1 MNKKIYVLSLILF
14 VILLW
19 AANFVF
25 ISILL
30 KEIEPFTA
38 LTLRFIVI
46 SILLFPFMLKL
57 PNLKDF
63 LYLFIATLL
72 IVPGH
77 FGLLFLSIQSTKSLG
92 GISLLIQLSIPFSI
106 LFSWLIFKDTPSK
119 LRILGLLIAFAGII
133 FLLYDPNLL
142 ESRKSFILAIFSA
155 LFLGFYFIF
164 VKKIKKI
171 KSIAII
177 AWTSFLGIP
186 MMYLFM
192 LYDNQSFSILSNI
205 ENHITYYSFFYVVI
219 AGSILGHGIWAYLLK
234 IEDIS
239 FISPFLLLVPLLTS
253 ILSIIVFNEQL
264 TFRFIIIGTIIII
277 GIFLV
282 FISKQKEKRKI
293 NGF

>member
-1 MNKKIYVLSLILF
+1 MNKKLYVLSLILF

-19 AANFVF
+19 AGNFIF
-25 ISILL
+25 IAILL

-46 SILLFPFMLKL
+46 SILLFPFMMKL
-57 PNLKDF
+57 PNFKDF
-63 LYLFIATLL
+63 IYLVIATLF

-77 FGLLFLSIQSTKSLG
+77 FVLFFLSIQSTKSLG

-106 LFSWLIFKDTPSK
+106 LLSWIIFKDTPSK
-119 LRILGLLIAFAGII
+119 LRILGLLIAFVGIV

-155 LFLGFYFIF
+155 LFLGLYFIF
-164 VKKIKKI
+164 VKKIKKV

-205 ENHITYYSFFYVVI
+205 QNHITYYSFFYVVI

-253 ILSIIVFNEQL
+253 ILSIFVFNEQL

-293 NGF
+293 NE